1 VGAEGTAIGSVGP
14 LDAPGAETKQADA
27 PSTGRLGG
35 LDVVFAR
42 AGAMAP
48 LLRELDWAATP
59 LGHPDSWPQSLRSAA
74 SICLGARYPIAIYW
88 GPELA
93 VIYNEPWSHIPGD
106 KHPWALGR
114 PGVEVW
120 PDIWDIVG
128 PEFEQALAGE
138 GMWTANRLLPMR
150 RFGYLEE
157 TYFNYNL
164 SPIVAED
171 GRIEGVFNAG
181 LETTAQVVAAR
192 HQRVLIDLI
201 AESSSASSVDEAMVG
216 AVRALAGHREVAPFT
231 LLYRHEEGRAILS
244 ASAGLDESG
253 AATALAIQLGVDD
266 DPWHVREAIERRQPI
281 VVEDVDRF
289 ARITPVDGWPEPA
302 HTAVTLPVVRS
313 RRRRRRVEG
322 ALVVGVPPGLRID
335 AQHEEFHAALADR
348 LALSV
353 LDARREEE
361 ERRVFEI
368 EHRIAATLQES
379 LIPAL
384 PHLEDLSLDAVYL
397 PGTAGVDVGGDWYD
411 AIPLPDGGV
420 ALVIGDVVG
429 KGVAAAAQMGQ
440 LRNAVRAYVL
450 EGFSPA
456 ETMSRLNNL
465 TLSLSGA
472 TFVTVLLVEFTPA
485 EHRLRWCR
493 AGHLPALVRDAGG
506 TVHRLEET
514 GSPPVGVF
522 EGIEF
527 REATATIDPGSA
539 LVLYTDGLVEVPGV
553 DLDDSIDEL
562 AARLAAAP
570 PDADV
575 LRAVVGPVA
584 DADRRD
590 DVAVL
595 VLRT

>member
-1 VGAEGTAIGSVGP
+1 M
-14 LDAPGAETKQADA
+14 
-27 PSTGRLGG
+27 
-35 LDVVFAR
+35 DVVFAR

-48 LLRELDWAATP
+48 HLQALDWASTP
-59 LGHPDSWPQSLRSAA
+59 IGHPDTWPQSLRSAA
-74 SICLGARYPIAIYW
+74 SICLGAKYPIAIYW
-88 GPELA
+88 GPELTL
-93 VIYNEPWSHIPGD
+93 IYNEPWSEIPGD

-114 PGVEVW
+114 SAQEVW

-128 PEFEQALAGE
+128 PEMARALEGE
-138 GMWTANRLLPMR
+138 GMWSADRLLPMR
-150 RFGYLEE
+150 RYGYLEE

-164 SPIVAED
+164 SPITAED

-181 LETTAQVVAAR
+181 LETTPRVVAAR

-201 AESSSASSVDEAMVG
+201 AESSSASSVDEAMIG
-216 AVRALAGHREVAPFT
+216 AVRALAAHPEVAPFAV
-231 LLYRHEEGRAILS
+231 LYRHDEGVATLA
-244 ASAGLDESG
+244 ASTGVAEGG
-253 AATALAIQLGVDD
+253 PATAPTIELGIAD
-266 DPWHVREAIERRQPI
+266 DPWHVREAIERRQAI
-281 VVEDVDRF
+281 VVEDVQRF
-289 ARITPVDGWPEPA
+289 AEVAPVGGWPERA
-302 HTAVTLPVVRS
+302 HTAVTLPIVRS

-322 ALVVGVPPGLRID
+322 ALVVGVPPGLRMD

-361 ERRVFEI
+361 ERRVFET

-384 PHLEDLSLDAVYL
+384 PAFEDISLDAVYL

-420 ALVIGDVVG
+420 TLVIGDVVG

-472 TFVTVLLVEFTPA
+472 TFVTVLLVEYCPP
-485 EHRLRWCR
+485 EQRLRWCR
-493 AGHLPALVRDAGG
+493 AGHLPALLREADG
-506 TVHRLEET
+506 TVRLLEEC

-527 REATATIDPGSA
+527 RETSDTIGPGGA
-539 LVLYTDGLVEVPGV
+539 LVLYTDGLVELPGE
-553 DLDDSIDEL
+553 DLDDSIAIL
-562 AARLAAAP
+562 AERLSTAG
-570 PDADV
+570 PDDDL
-575 LRAVVGPVA
+575 LRAAVGPVA
-584 DADRRD
+584 QSERRD

>member
-1 VGAEGTAIGSVGP
+1 M
-14 LDAPGAETKQADA
+14 
-27 PSTGRLGG
+27 
-35 LDVVFAR
+35 DVVFAR

-48 LLRELDWAATP
+48 LLRELDWEATG
-59 LGHPDSWPQSLRSAA
+59 LGDPATWPQSLRSAA
-74 SICLGARYPIAIYW
+74 SICLGAKYPIAIYW
-88 GPELA
+88 GPELTL
-93 VIYNEPWSHIPGD
+93 IYNEPWSEIPGD

-114 PGVEVW
+114 QGREVW
-120 PDIWDIVG
+120 PDIWHLVG
-128 PEFEQALAGE
+128 PEFEAALGGTGLWNADR
-138 GMWTANRLLPMR
+138 MLPMQR
-150 RFGYLEE
+150 RGYLEE

-164 SPIVAED
+164 SPITAED

-181 LETTAQVVAAR
+181 LETTARVVAAR

-216 AVRALAGHREVAPFT
+216 AVRALAQHREVAPFAV
-231 LLYRHEEGRAILS
+231 LYRHDEGVATLA
-244 ASAGLDESG
+244 ASTGIAEGGPGTVPQLV
-253 AATALAIQLGVDD
+253 LGVDD
-266 DPWHVREAIERRQPI
+266 DPWHVREAIERRQAI
-281 VVEDVDRF
+281 VVEDVERF
-289 ARITPVDGWPEPA
+289 AEIPPVGGWPEPA
-302 HTAVTLPVVRS
+302 HTAVALPVVRS

-322 ALVVGVPPGLRID
+322 VLVVGIPAGLRMD
-335 AQHEEFHAALADR
+335 PQHEEFHAALADR

-384 PHLEDLSLDAVYL
+384 PHFEELQLDGAYL

-420 ALVIGDVVG
+420 AMVIGDVVG

-456 ETMSRLNNL
+456 ETMARLNNL

-472 TFVTVLLVEFTPA
+472 TFVTVLLLEYHPSG
-485 EHRLRWCR
+485 HHLRWCR
-493 AGHLPALVRDAGG
+493 AGHLPALVREPAG
-506 TVHRLEET
+506 TVRALDEP

-522 EGIEF
+522 EGIDF
-527 REATATIDPGSA
+527 RESSATLEPGAA
-539 LVLYTDGLVEVPGV
+539 LVLYTDGLVERRGEDV
-553 DLDDSIDEL
+553 DEGI
-562 AARLAAAP
+562 ARLAERLSAAP
-570 PDADV
+570 AGADLLDA
-575 LRAVVGPVA
+575 AIGPVA
-584 DADRRD
+584 ASERRD